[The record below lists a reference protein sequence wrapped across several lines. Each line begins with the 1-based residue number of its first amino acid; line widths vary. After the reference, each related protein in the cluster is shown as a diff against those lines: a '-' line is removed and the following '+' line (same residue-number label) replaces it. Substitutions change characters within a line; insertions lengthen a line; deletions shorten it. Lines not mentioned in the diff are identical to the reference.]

1 MRRLGHITLAAIF
14 LILAGLIL
22 PGLTASARAGERVK
36 HSGSIVSIAADSKT
50 FVLAEVG
57 PWQVRKGATVITYR
71 TITLAPET
79 GYAIVVRTD
88 QAPSGFPGDFVE
100 TPIGPESVYLHDY
113 VTVDCRHEGK
123 RLMALKITVTEVP
136 VGDTGGPR

>member
-1 MRRLGHITLAAIF
+1 MRWLGHIASAALF

-22 PGLTASARAGERVK
+22 PGLTASASAGERVK
-36 HSGSIVSIAADSKT
+36 HSGSIVSIAADVKT

-79 GYAIVVRTD
+79 GYAIVARTD

-100 TPIGPESVYLHDY
+100 TLIGPESVYLHDY
-113 VTVDCRHEGK
+113 VTVDCRREGK

>member
-1 MRRLGHITLAAIF
+1 MRWLGHITLAAIL
-14 LILAGLIL
+14 LILPGLIL
-22 PGLTASARAGERVK
+22 PGLTPSASAGERVK
-36 HSGSIVSIAADSKT
+36 HSGSIVSIAANVKT
-50 FVLAEVG
+50 FELAEIG

-71 TITLAPET
+71 RITLAPET
-79 GYAIVVRTD
+79 EYAIVARTD

-113 VTVDCRHEGK
+113 VTVDCRYEGR

-136 VGDTGGPR
+136 IGDTGGPR

>member
-1 MRRLGHITLAAIF
+1 MRRLHHIALAAIF
-14 LILAGLIL
+14 VILPGLIL
-22 PGLTASARAGERVK
+22 PGLTASASAGERLK
-36 HSGSIVSIAADSKT
+36 HSGSIAAIAADATT
-50 FVLAEVG
+50 FVLGEIG

-79 GYAIVVRTD
+79 EYAIATRTD

-100 TPIGPESVYLHDY
+100 SPIGPESVYLHDY

-136 VGDTGGPR
+136 AGDTGGPR

>member
-1 MRRLGHITLAAIF
+1 MRRLVHIALAAIF
-14 LILAGLIL
+14 LILPGLIL
-22 PGLTASARAGERVK
+22 PGLTASASAGERVK
-36 HSGSIVSIAADSKT
+36 HSGSIVSIAADAKT

-57 PWQVRKGATVITYR
+57 PWQERKGATVITYL

-79 GYAIVVRTD
+79 GYAIVARAD

-113 VTVDCRHEGK
+113 VTVDCRHEDK
-123 RLMALKITVTEVP
+123 RLMALKITVTDVP
-136 VGDTGGPR
+136 AGDTGGPR

>member
-1 MRRLGHITLAAIF
+1 MRRLVHIALAAIF
-14 LILAGLIL
+14 LILPGLIL
-22 PGLTASARAGERVK
+22 PGLTASASAGERVK
-36 HSGSIVSIAADSKT
+36 HSGSIVSIAAAAKT

-57 PWQVRKGATVITYR
+57 PWQVRKGATVITYL

-79 GYAIVVRTD
+79 GYAIVARTD

-136 VGDTGGPR
+136 AGDTGGPR

>member
-1 MRRLGHITLAAIF
+1 MRWRGHIALAAMF
-14 LILAGLIL
+14 LVLAGQIL
-22 PGLTASARAGERVK
+22 PGLTASASAGEHVK
-36 HSGSIVSIAADSKT
+36 HSGSIVSIAADAKT

-57 PWQVRKGATVITYR
+57 PWRVRKGATVISYR

-79 GYAIVVRTD
+79 GYAIVARTD
-88 QAPSGFPGDFVE
+88 QAPSGFQGDFVE

-123 RLMALKITVTEVP
+123 RLMALKITVTELP
-136 VGDTGGPR
+136 VGDNGGSR